1 MTLPR
6 PSKVVLR
13 DGRVVTRRPVRK
25 SDVAELVQAFNRL
38 SVDARYRRF
47 MYHKEYLN
55 PAFVERGVRP
65 RPGQDFVFVATVP
78 ADDGFDIVG
87 AAQYVPAETDDVE
100 HCEFAITVAEGWRGS
115 GLAANLLASLVRRAR
130 VDGYRTMEGL
140 VLADNAPMRALAQ
153 KLRFAQKR
161 EPGDA
166 NVVRVVRVLNS
177 AWRRP
182 ARSEG

>member
-6 PSKVVLR
+6 PCRVVLR

-25 SDVAELVQAFNRL
+25 SDAAELVRAFERL
-38 SVDARYRRF
+38 SADTRYRRF
-47 MYHKEYLN
+47 MYHKEHLN
-55 PAFVERGVRP
+55 PAVVERGVRP
-65 RPGQDFVFVATVP
+65 RPGRDFVFVATVP

-87 AAQYVPAETDDVE
+87 AAQYVPAETDDVDR
-100 HCEFAITVAEGWRGS
+100 CEFAITVAEDWRGS

-130 VDGYRTMEGL
+130 VDGYRTIEGL
-140 VLADNAPMRALAQ
+140 VLADNAPMRALAR
-153 KLRFAQKR
+153 KLKFAH
-161 EPGDA
+161 ETVPGDA

-182 ARSEG
+182 ARSAG

>member
-1 MTLPR
+1 M
-6 PSKVVLR
+6 VLR

-115 GLAANLLASLVRRAR
+115 GLAANLLASLARRAC
-130 VDGYRTMEGL
+130 VDGYRTIEGL
-140 VLADNAPMRALAQ
+140 VLAENKPMRALAR
-153 KLRFAQKR
+153 KLGFAQKS

-166 NVVRVVRVLNS
+166 SVVRVVLALNS
-177 AWRRP
+177 AGRRP